1 MFKNLQYIHPIKREK
16 IKKGLEYISKKND
29 GCISKVIVFG
39 SSVTDDCTN
48 NSDIDLCFVTDTNCK
63 NPVYADIYG
72 NMEIVMDDL
81 CDILSYSKLNSD
93 GDLKAEIDKKGVVV
107 YEYQ

>member
-1 MFKNLQYIHPIKREK
+1 MIKNLQYINPIKREK
-16 IKKGLEYISKKND
+16 IKNGLEYIEKKNN

-39 SSVTDDCTN
+39 SSVTDNCIND
-48 NSDIDLCFVTDTNCK
+48 SDIDLCFVTDADCA

-81 CDILSYSKLNSD
+81 CDILSYNKLSD
-93 GDLKAEIDKKGVVV
+93 NGSLKAEIDKKGITV
-107 YEYQ
+107 YEY